1 MKSEQVKK
9 IIGELLGVKFG
20 EVKDEYSFENDLGT
34 DELDMLE
41 LVMAMEEE
49 GSLKTEIAEEEADKW
64 KTVKDIV
71 DFMEGKK

>member
-20 EVKDEYSFENDLGT
+20 EVKDEYSFENDLGA
-34 DELDMLE
+34 DELDMIE

-49 GSLKTEIAEEEADKW
+49 GSLKEEISEQDAAEW
-64 KTVKDIV
+64 ITVKDVV
-71 DFMEGKK
+71 DYMEGRK